1 MKVVIID
8 DNAANAM
15 LIESWVQQLD
25 DVETVCFNDSADGL
39 AWCEAN
45 EPDLIF
51 LDQMMPKMSG
61 TEFLTRYRSVD
72 TEAAVPIVMVTANAD
87 RQTLYTALEAGATD
101 FLSKPFDP
109 TEFLARTRN
118 LLRLRANHLE
128 LKETI
133 ERLHYLA
140 TTDTLTETANRAH
153 FFDRL
158 NEEID
163 RARRNDKPLSLAV
176 LDADRFKVI
185 NDTFGHA
192 AGDTVLKTLADTA
205 RSMLRNHD
213 IVGRLGGEE
222 FAICMPETN
231 LEEGIHVCE
240 RLRAAIEENRVQL
253 EGRSLKV
260 TVSIGVS
267 QFDSKTDAA
276 DSLLKRADFLL
287 YRAKDSGRNQVIGV
301 NENKMSEFSSMAS

>member
-1 MKVVIID
+1 MKIVIVD
-8 DNAANAM
+8 DNAANVM
-15 LIESWVQQLD
+15 LIESWIQQLD
-25 DVETVCFNDSADGL
+25 NVESVCFNDSAKAL

-72 TEAAVPIVMVTANAD
+72 TEAAVPIVMVTAKAD
-87 RQTLYTALEAGATD
+87 RQTLYSALEAGATD

-109 TEFLARTRN
+109 TELLARARN
-118 LLRLRANHLE
+118 LLRLRENHLE

-163 RARRNDKPLSLAV
+163 RARRSGRPLSLAI
-176 LDADRFKVI
+176 LDADRFKAV
-185 NDTFGHA
+185 NDTYGHA
-192 AGDTVLKTLADTA
+192 AGD
-205 RSMLRNHD
+205 MQ
-213 IVGRLGGEE
+213 
-222 FAICMPETN
+222 C
-231 LEEGIHVCE
+231 
-240 RLRAAIEENRVQL
+240 
-253 EGRSLKV
+253 
-260 TVSIGVS
+260 
-267 QFDSKTDAA
+267 
-276 DSLLKRADFLL
+276 
-287 YRAKDSGRNQVIGV
+287 
-301 NENKMSEFSSMAS
+301 